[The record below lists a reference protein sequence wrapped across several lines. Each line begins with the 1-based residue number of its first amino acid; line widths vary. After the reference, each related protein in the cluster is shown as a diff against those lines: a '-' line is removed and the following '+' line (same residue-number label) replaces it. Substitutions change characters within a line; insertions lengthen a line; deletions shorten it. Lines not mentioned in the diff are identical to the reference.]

1 MSQNPRDP
9 NDAASKAPASED
21 TIREADQADAA
32 ESDDGPMTEQDPSI
46 KNH

>member
-9 NDAASKAPASED
+9 NNASPKAPANEES
-21 TIREADQADAA
+21 IREAEQPDAA